1 MVSTLQTA
9 GQRGVAGALL
19 AQHPASAIV
28 VWDTVDLPKQ
38 AARRRTFTGR
48 HWDGL
53 VEQGYERAGAWE
65 ATLGGIHR

>member
-1 MVSTLQTA
+1 MVSTLRA
-9 GQRGVAGALL
+9 AEQRGVTGALH
-19 AQHPASAIV
+19 AQHPSSAIV

-53 VEQGYERAGAWE
+53 VEQGYERG
-65 ATLGGIHR
+65 LGTDARRHP